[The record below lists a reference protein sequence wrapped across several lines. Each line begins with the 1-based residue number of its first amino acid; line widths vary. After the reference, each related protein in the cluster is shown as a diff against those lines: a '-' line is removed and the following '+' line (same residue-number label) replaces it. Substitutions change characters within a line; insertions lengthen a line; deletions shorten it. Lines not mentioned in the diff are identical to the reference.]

1 MTGRNLAGR
10 QDHATRGGQ
19 EYHNTDGV
27 GQCRSICFKQASCL
41 KGQTEGR
48 IDKVICGGRLA
59 HNLCMVCIR
68 WNDYN
73 FVNSIRGQQHKH
85 QSLRIG
91 RLAPPNFGQL
101 FLFFGH
107 GNFGHPVKRL
117 GEQDFLKKSEDD
129 NAGQTDVKPN
139 ETIY

>member
-1 MTGRNLAGR
+1 M
-10 QDHATRGGQ
+10 
-19 EYHNTDGV
+19 
-27 GQCRSICFKQASCL
+27 
-41 KGQTEGR
+41 
-48 IDKVICGGRLA
+48 A